1 MQVTI
6 HTYLIVLPL
15 LFLGGFVDS
24 IGGGGGLVSLP
35 AYLLAGLPPVPA
47 VATNKFSSAWGTGLT
62 TGRFAINRLIP
73 WKATLPAILMAFIGS
88 TLGAHL
94 ALVIDTRVM
103 TYLLHLILP
112 VTAFLVLNKNLFKEH
127 DASERVSRRV
137 TALIACLLAFFIG
150 IYDGFYGPGTG
161 TFLIIGLTILAR
173 LPMTQANGMTKAIN
187 LTTNVAGAVVYLIN
201 GQVLLTL
208 GIAAAAANMLG
219 NYVGSGLA
227 MKNGTR
233 ITRPIILAVLVLL
246 LIKVIFKF

>member
-1 MQVTI
+1 
-6 HTYLIVLPL
+6 
-15 LFLGGFVDS
+15 
-24 IGGGGGLVSLP
+24 
-35 AYLLAGLPPVPA
+35 
-47 VATNKFSSAWGTGLT
+47 
-62 TGRFAINRLIP
+62 
-73 WKATLPAILMAFIGS
+73 MAFIGS

-94 ALVIDTRVM
+94 ALVIDTKIM
-103 TYLLHLILP
+103 TYLLYFILP